1 MRSMWFE
8 ASASIVSLHR
18 PTAPTA
24 TTCTD
29 GSMAF
34 MATANCVCFLT

>member
-8 ASASIVSLHR
+8 ASASMTSLQR

-24 TTCTD
+24 TTWTD

-34 MATANCVCFLT
+34 MATAYWVCFLT